1 VPSGSTRLEGVAV
14 SDPIDGTL
22 RYRIDRLERDHHD
35 LESGVHELNQKID
48 RLILVF
54 VTGSISVTVAIIAAT
69 VALLT
74 GNG

>member
-1 VPSGSTRLEGVAV
+1 VR
-14 SDPIDGTL
+14 
-22 RYRIDRLERDHHD
+22 
-35 LESGVHELNQKID
+35 ELNQKID

-74 GNG
+74 GGGA